1 MRKPFFI
8 LYILAIA
15 MPMSTFCQEDWTAEE
30 LRSAN
35 TASYVSILTKEEKD
49 VIMYM
54 NLARMYPQ
62 KFARVEVE
70 PYDGGPLY
78 GFYLKGSPYKASLLE
93 ELKTRKPVS
102 PLYFDK
108 AMYNYAKCWAIES
121 GQLGVTGH
129 NRITCSK
136 GYSAEC
142 CFYGARDNGREA
154 VLSLLIDHDVPSLGH
169 RKNILNGD
177 LKKAG
182 PNIQPHIKYGYCCV
196 IDYTSGESES
206 TSSNYY
212 SNTTPSKNTT
222 TPSRQYSNQTNKQ
235 NYSAKQ
241 LFYSRHSVN
250 YFSLIKIGV
259 TNTKIHAGTL
269 GIRSR
274 MFCLNLFD
282 FETPLKTHDTLYYR
296 PNIKVSIPCS
306 KNISIGFYSGA
317 SINFETI
324 INYIDED
331 ESEYNYGYGA
341 IQDNNYSVNDCHF
354 VGLTLGIGNT
364 LTLFSEFRFGNNICM
379 MQTGLEISL
388 GYGWW

>member
-1 MRKPFFI
+1 MVK
-8 LYILAIA
+8 
-15 MPMSTFCQEDWTAEE
+15 
-30 LRSAN
+30 
-35 TASYVSILTKEEKD
+35 
-49 VIMYM
+49 
-54 NLARMYPQ
+54 
-62 KFARVEVE
+62 
-70 PYDGGPLY
+70 
-78 GFYLKGSPYKASLLE
+78 
-93 ELKTRKPVS
+93 
-102 PLYFDK
+102 
-108 AMYNYAKCWAIES
+108 
-121 GQLGVTGH
+121 
-129 NRITCSK
+129 
-136 GYSAEC
+136 
-142 CFYGARDNGREA
+142 
-154 VLSLLIDHDVPSLGH
+154 
-169 RKNILNGD
+169 
-177 LKKAG
+177 
-182 PNIQPHIKYGYCCV
+182 
-196 IDYTSGESES
+196 
-206 TSSNYY
+206 
-212 SNTTPSKNTT
+212 
-222 TPSRQYSNQTNKQ
+222 
-235 NYSAKQ
+235 